1 MNTTPFDI
9 DFDYWAMLAEHDPA
23 AFFAERDAL
32 IAAFIAAAP
41 MRIRADLEALQAQ
54 VDVSRVEAGTPARAS
69 SMLLAMMGERL
80 AAMAGHMTQLRA
92 HSRTLTGVLAGSAD

>member
-1 MNTTPFDI
+1 MNAAPFDV

-23 AFFAERDAL
+23 AFFAEREAL

-41 MRIRADLEALQAQ
+41 VRIRADLQALQAQ
-54 VDVSRVEAGTPARAS
+54 VDASRAEAGTPSRAS
-69 SMLLAMMGERL
+69 FMLLVMMGERL

-92 HSRTLTGVLAGSAD
+92 HSQTLTGVLADEAD